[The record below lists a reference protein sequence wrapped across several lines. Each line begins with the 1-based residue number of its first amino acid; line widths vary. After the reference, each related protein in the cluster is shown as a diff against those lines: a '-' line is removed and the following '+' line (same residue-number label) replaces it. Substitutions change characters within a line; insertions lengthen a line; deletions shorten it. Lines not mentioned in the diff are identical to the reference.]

1 MDPYVLIQYKGQ
13 ERKSSVARE
22 QGSSPVW
29 NERFTFRAEY
39 PGSGEQYK
47 VTLKI
52 MDKDTFTADDYIGE
66 ATIYVKDLLALGVE
80 NGTAQLHP
88 LILNFHKRS
97 VDNVLPKKA
106 SIPLHNYINYGV
118 Y

>member
-1 MDPYVLIQYKGQ
+1 MIFNYSGKFRVVLLRLLRCVNYKDYMFWFWNGN
-13 ERKSSVARE
+13 AE

-66 ATIYVKDLLALGVE
+66 ASYVIIFLY
-80 NGTAQLHP
+80 N
-88 LILNFHKRS
+88 ILFNQ
-97 VDNVLPKKA
+97 
-106 SIPLHNYINYGV
+106 
-118 Y
+118 